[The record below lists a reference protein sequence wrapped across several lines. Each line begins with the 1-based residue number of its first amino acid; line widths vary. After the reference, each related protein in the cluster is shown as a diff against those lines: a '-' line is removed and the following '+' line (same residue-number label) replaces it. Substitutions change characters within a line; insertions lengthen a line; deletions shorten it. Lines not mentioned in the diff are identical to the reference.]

1 MVWYWWYEGVIVIVF
16 NKIFMVI
23 IKDKDLIK
31 YGFVKKKKRYWFKL
45 KW

>member
-31 YGFVKKKKRYWFKL
+31 YGFVKKKKDIDL
-45 KW
+45 N